1 MLRGEEIDWFEVRG
15 AQGMPIPQSV
25 VCGVDEAGRGP
36 LAGPVS
42 AAVVV
47 LPEDF
52 KHTLVIDSKKLTE
65 AKRSLAYEV
74 VLKHAL
80 SYCIVFVSASGI
92 DRLNIREASREAMAW
107 AARTLEECL
116 AAQGLAPRFRY
127 LVDGN
132 VKMPGDFSQETI
144 IKGDQLIPAIS
155 AASIL
160 AKVSRDKHMLHLDG
174 VFPGYDFAI
183 HKGYPTKLHKERIR
197 LLGPCPI
204 HRRTF
209 SGVSEFLP

>member
-1 MLRGEEIDWFEVRG
+1 MLKGEEIDWFEVRCAEG
-15 AQGMPIPQSV
+15 VPIPQSV

-36 LAGPVS
+36 LAGPVA
-42 AAVVV
+42 AAVVL

-74 VLKHAL
+74 VRKHAL
-80 SYCIVFVSASGI
+80 GYCIVFVSASGI

-107 AARTLEECL
+107 AARKLEESF
-116 AAQGLAPRFRY
+116 AAQGLTTQFRY

-132 VKMPGDFSQETI
+132 VRMPGDFFQETV
-144 IKGDQLIPAIS
+144 IKGDQLIPSIS

-160 AKVSRDKHMLHLDG
+160 AKVSRDKQMLHLDG

-204 HRRTF
+204 HRKTF